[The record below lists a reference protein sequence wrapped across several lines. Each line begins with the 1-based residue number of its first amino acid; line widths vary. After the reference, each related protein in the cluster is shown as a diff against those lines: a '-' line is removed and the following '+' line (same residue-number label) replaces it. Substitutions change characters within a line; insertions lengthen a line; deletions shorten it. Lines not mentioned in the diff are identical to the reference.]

1 MRRGHLPDVWQV
13 ASQATFPPDEVSTGA
28 LADGASAAED
38 MELETSK
45 VCPGRRAPDCPSSE
59 AKTAHQLFAIL
70 MGDEVRCQGL
80 ADLFKPK
87 DDLARF
93 HSSQEVQMAIFDG
106 EEQGDTEDVLFL
118 GRWRGLLDGQSEAK
132 DVDDLEGQSAAVMC
146 GFLKVAPEE
155 VINVARSRDE
165 EHRLDDVLK
174 GASESVPSVDGCYG
188 SEGHCKEGGFD
199 ELARGRVSDE
209 NPCVLKVVLKE
220 RAAAVGGGEVTLQ
233 KDEVLA
239 RTGGGNVVEAS
250 LEVAD
255 AAHAYGSQDVSR
267 VVDEAFSEVI
277 DAAYFDVA
285 FGVDLKDAKSSSQ
298 E

>member
-1 MRRGHLPDVWQV
+1 
-13 ASQATFPPDEVSTGA
+13 
-28 LADGASAAED
+28 
-38 MELETSK
+38 ME
-45 VCPGRRAPDCPSSE
+45 
-59 AKTAHQLFAIL
+59 
-70 MGDEVRCQGL
+70 
-80 ADLFKPK
+80 
-87 DDLARF
+87 
-93 HSSQEVQMAIFDG
+93 
-106 EEQGDTEDVLFL
+106 
-118 GRWRGLLDGQSEAK
+118 
-132 DVDDLEGQSAAVMC
+132 
-146 GFLKVAPEE
+146 VAPEE

-165 EHRLDDVLK
+165 EHRLEDVLK

-220 RAAAVGGGEVTLQ
+220 RAAAVGGGEVTFQ